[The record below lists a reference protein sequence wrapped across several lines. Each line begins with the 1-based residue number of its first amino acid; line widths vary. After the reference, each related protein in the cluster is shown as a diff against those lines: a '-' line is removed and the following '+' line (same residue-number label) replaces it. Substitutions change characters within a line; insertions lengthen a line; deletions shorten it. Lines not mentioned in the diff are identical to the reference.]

1 MVDFAT
7 HRAEMV
13 ASQLVER
20 HITDPLIVAAFLQVP
35 RERFVPEELAAQ
47 AYEDGPLAIGEG
59 QTISQP
65 YIVAVTVGG
74 LGLLGGERVLEVGTG
89 SGYAAAILSRIVRE
103 VHTIERL
110 PSLAASA
117 ADRLQSLGYT
127 NVTVHTG
134 DGSLGLPSFAPF
146 DAIAVAAGGPGV
158 PEALRRQVVVGGRL
172 IMPVGPDESSQ
183 FLVRMTREAEDRFR
197 EDRIVHVRFVRLI
210 GEQGWGDE

>member
-1 MVDFAT
+1 MVDYARR
-7 HRAEMV
+7 RAEMV

-20 HITDPLIVAAFLQVP
+20 NVRDPLVVASFLAVP
-35 RERFVPEELAAQ
+35 RERFVSEELAPQ
-47 AYEDGPLAIGEG
+47 AYEDGPLSIAEG

-74 LGLLGGERVLEVGTG
+74 LGLRGGERVLEVGTG
-89 SGYAAAILSRIVRE
+89 SGYAAAILSRIARE

-110 PSLAASA
+110 PTLAISA
-117 ADRLQSLGYT
+117 AERLKSLGYT

-134 DGSLGLPSFAPF
+134 DGSLGLPALAPF

-172 IMPVGPDESSQ
+172 VMPVGPDESSQ
-183 FLVRMTREAEDRFR
+183 YLVRMTREAEDRFR

-210 GEQGWGDE
+210 GEQGWEDE